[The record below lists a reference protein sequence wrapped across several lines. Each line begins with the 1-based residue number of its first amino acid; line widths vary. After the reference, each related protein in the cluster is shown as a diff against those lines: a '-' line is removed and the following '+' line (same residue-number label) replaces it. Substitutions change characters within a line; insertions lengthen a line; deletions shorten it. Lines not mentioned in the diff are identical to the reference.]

1 MVVNM
6 ANVCKNNRWKKEEFD
21 EKIERFIV
29 ESDKNTLIEL
39 YKTTK
44 KRYYMNENIDKY
56 NAI

>member
-1 MVVNM
+1 M

-44 KRYYMNENIDKY
+44 KRYYITENIDKY